1 MQITRYRG
9 DTSADEFSIYNNTTG
24 APANL
29 TGSSLVLTV
38 NSVLNPTD
46 VSQQL
51 FQMVGVVAD
60 PPSGVVEFVPSTL
73 QANNIGT
80 YYFDIQLTDNAGVI
94 RTLVKDVYEFVQDI
108 TK

>member
-1 MQITRYRG
+1 MQITRFRG
-9 DTSADEFSIYNNTTG
+9 DTSSDEFSIYNNTTG

-29 TGSSLVLTV
+29 TGSSLVLTI

-46 VSQQL
+46 ASQQL
-51 FQMVGVVAD
+51 FQMTGNVSDPTTGVVD
-60 PPSGVVEFVPSTL
+60 FTPTLL
-73 QANNIGT
+73 QANNLGT